1 MASIGK
7 TGGDL
12 TVSIRSYAREL
23 YRRLLAQ
30 PMTRNAS
37 PSIAGANRDL
47 ASAGELEA
55 RIDSMANRL
64 GVLESRLNVAPV
76 LPNVQKFSAEP
87 FLARAERRLG
97 VRAADLT
104 DAERMVRQYS
114 FFSEI
119 WADGYETGLR
129 ASYTTYATYLPPRSV
144 GRIVDL
150 GCGAGEFVL
159 FLKEQGF
166 SAIGVDNNGSEVAR
180 ARARGLDVR
189 QAEILAYLKEC
200 EEQFA
205 AITLIQ
211 VVEHL
216 SPSQIAP
223 LVASAVRCLA
233 PGGVL
238 FFETINARHPLALH
252 GFYTDPTHTRPVSD
266 DYLVYLFQWAGL
278 TSVEIIFT
286 YPNPVHV
293 PRPEDLRFSYYNY
306 CVVGRRPPFSP

>member
-1 MASIGK
+1 M
-7 TGGDL
+7 
-12 TVSIRSYAREL
+12 SIRSYAREL
-23 YRRLLAQ
+23 CRRLLVR

-37 PSIAGANRDL
+37 RNIAGASLDL

-55 RIDSMANRL
+55 RIDGMADRL
-64 GVLESRLNVAPV
+64 SLLESRLNVAPV
-76 LPNVQKFSAEP
+76 LPNVQKCSAEP

-104 DAERMVRQYS
+104 DAERMARQYS

-129 ASYTTYATYLPPRSV
+129 PSYTAYATYLPPRAV

-150 GCGAGEFVL
+150 GCGAGEFAL

-180 ARARGLDVR
+180 ARARGLDV
-189 QAEILAYLKEC
+189 QQTEILAYLSEC
-200 EEQFA
+200 KEQFA

-216 SPSQIAP
+216 PPSQMAP
-223 LVASAVRCLA
+223 LVVSAVRCLA

-238 FFETINARHPLALH
+238 LIETINARHPLALH

-278 TSVEIIFT
+278 MSVDIIFT

-293 PRPEDLRFSYYNY
+293 PRPEDLRCSYYNY